1 MRLAGSVAL
10 ITGASRGIGA
20 AIATRFAREGAH
32 VALCARNA
40 APLEELAGTI
50 RAAGG
55 AVSCAAFDV
64 GDHARLQRFVEEV
77 GSAHGRVDVLV
88 NNAPS
93 VTYAA
98 IADMGVAAFRQD
110 FHINV
115 DSAFVACA
123 AALKVMIPRRSG
135 AIINIASVAG
145 LLAMRGLSAY
155 GAAKA
160 ALMHFTR
167 AVAVEAGPHNVRCNA
182 IVPGVIN
189 TPATLQAFA
198 GPAQDYGRRIAQMVP
213 LQRFGEPHE
222 VASLALFLASAES
235 AYITAACIAIDGGK
249 TAALAM
255 PEPP

>member
-40 APLEELAGTI
+40 APLQELAGTI
-50 RAAGG
+50 RASGG

-64 GDHARLQRFVEEV
+64 GDHARLQRFEV
-77 GSAHGRVDVLV
+77 GSGHGRLDVLV

-93 VTYAA
+93 VTCAA
-98 IADMGVAAFRQD
+98 IADMGVADFRQD

-115 DSAFVACA
+115 DSAFVASA

-145 LLAMRGLSAY
+145 VLAMRGLSAY

-167 AVAVEAGPHNVRCNA
+167 ALAVEAGPHNVRCNA

-198 GPAQDYGRRIAQMVP
+198 GPAQDYGRRIAHMVP
-213 LQRFGEPHE
+213 LQRFGEPDE

-249 TAALAM
+249 TAELAM
-255 PEPP
+255 PPPP